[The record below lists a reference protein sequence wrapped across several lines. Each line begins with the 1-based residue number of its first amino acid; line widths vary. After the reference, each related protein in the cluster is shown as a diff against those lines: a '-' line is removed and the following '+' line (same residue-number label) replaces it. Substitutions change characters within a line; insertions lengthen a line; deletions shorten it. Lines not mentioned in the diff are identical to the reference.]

1 MEEENQFK
9 LTGGLVADELPEGR
23 AIYDINDKFSPTG
36 RDLLNPLSWLP
47 GPVGGIA
54 GGADA
59 YHSAREN
66 GINPLAAGL
75 IGTGIGAIGTFG
87 LLGPLSKF
95 LPKGKRGGYLR
106 LGSAPGEII
115 SDTGK
120 KFNVGENINTKDLV
134 NDANAYQK
142 FYEKMDPD
150 DLADMID
157 EGEVPYWLAGKG
169 WRRMGGDK
177 IDEVLYD
184 NLSGNLNSIPESY
197 INNLDKDAKIA
208 YNKLEPINNK
218 SLYSHFSETPLSS
231 IERGYTGGQH
241 GDNLMGGPTSGIYMV
256 DKGTELESPYM
267 NYKNEIFGPANSTFI
282 NGDLTFDK
290 IPKDLKEILLKKG
303 NLTVD
308 DVNNSALLLD
318 IFNESRREYPYI
330 NRLLRSKGYAGTK
343 RTHEPYYGRD
353 EFTEYLGFYPE
364 DFNIVN
370 TRKIKRNK

>member
-23 AIYDINDKFSPTG
+23 AIYDINDKFNPTG

-106 LGSAPGEII
+106 LGSTPGEII

-169 WRRMGGDK
+169 WRRMDGDK
-177 IDEVLYD
+177 IDKALYN
-184 NLSGNLNSIPESY
+184 NLSGDLNSIPDSY
-197 INNLDKDAKIA
+197 ISNLDKDAKIA

-218 SLYSHFSETPLSS
+218 SLYSHFSEAPLSS

-256 DKGTELESPYM
+256 DKRTELESPYM
-267 NYKNEIFGPANSTFI
+267 NYKNEISGPANSAFI

-303 NLTVD
+303 NLTID
-308 DVNNSALLLD
+308 DINNSALLLD
-318 IFNESRREYPYI
+318 IFNESRHEYPYI

-343 RTHEPYYGRD
+343 RTHEPYYGRG

-370 TRKIKRNK
+370 THKIRRDK